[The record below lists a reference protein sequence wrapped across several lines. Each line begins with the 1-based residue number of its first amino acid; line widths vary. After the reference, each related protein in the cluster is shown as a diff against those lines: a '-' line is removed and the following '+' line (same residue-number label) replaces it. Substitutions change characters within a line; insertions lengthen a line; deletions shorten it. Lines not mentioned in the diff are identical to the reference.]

1 MKLTAKA
8 SIQIQKT
15 VQDVFEGIVNPEKMT
30 QYFIA
35 ESTGRLEEGKEV
47 IWKFPEFPELECL
60 IKNVRIEKYRSI
72 SFVWDDETTVN
83 IYLEEQADQ
92 SVVIKVEE
100 GAKELND
107 PNLQWLI
114 GNTEGWANFLAC
126 MKAYLEYGVNLRKG
140 AFAFLQNSS
149 PDSE

>member
-1 MKLTAKA
+1 
-8 SIQIQKT
+8 
-15 VQDVFEGIVNPEKMT
+15 MT

-83 IYLEEQADQ
+83 IYLEEQEDQ